1 MSVYIKKHLKNKSV
15 LITGGTGSFGKNL
28 VRILLE
34 NFNLKK
40 IVIFSRDEFKQ
51 FEMEKEFNKH
61 KKILRFFIGDVRDL
75 ERLELATK
83 NIDFVFHAAAMKH
96 VPIAE
101 YNPMEAIKTNILGSQ
116 NLIFACIKNK
126 VKNVMALSTD
136 KAVNPV
142 NLYGSTKLAAD
153 KLFIAANNLS
163 GKNGTKFSVVR
174 YGNVLGSRGSV
185 IPLFKKLSENKFNNL
200 PITHPE
206 MSRFFIAIEE
216 AISFVLEMFNEMK
229 GGEIFVPKIPSVEIT
244 ELANAIAPY
253 NNQKITGIRP
263 GEKISE
269 VLISEEESMYTYE
282 THDHYVI
289 LPIILD
295 NTKFSKVIKKYKKVK
310 INFKYTSANNKK
322 FLNKNE
328 IISKCK
334 KFNLL

>member
-1 MSVYIKKHLKNKSV
+1 
-15 LITGGTGSFGKNL
+15 
-28 VRILLE
+28 
-34 NFNLKK
+34 
-40 IVIFSRDEFKQ
+40 
-51 FEMEKEFNKH
+51 MEKEFIKH
-61 KKILRFFIGDVRDL
+61 KKILRFFIGDIRDL

-116 NLIFACIKNK
+116 NLIFACIKNN

-185 IPLFKKLSENKFNNL
+185 IPLFKKLSENKSNKL
-200 PITHPE
+200 PITHTE

-216 AISFVLEMFNEMK
+216 AISFVLAMFNEMK
-229 GGEIFVPKIPSVEIT
+229 GGEIFVPKIPSVHIT

-253 NNQKITGIRP
+253 NKQKITADKTG
-263 GEKISE
+263 
-269 VLISEEESMYTYE
+269 
-282 THDHYVI
+282 
-289 LPIILD
+289 
-295 NTKFSKVIKKYKKVK
+295 
-310 INFKYTSANNKK
+310 
-322 FLNKNE
+322 
-328 IISKCK
+328 
-334 KFNLL
+334 